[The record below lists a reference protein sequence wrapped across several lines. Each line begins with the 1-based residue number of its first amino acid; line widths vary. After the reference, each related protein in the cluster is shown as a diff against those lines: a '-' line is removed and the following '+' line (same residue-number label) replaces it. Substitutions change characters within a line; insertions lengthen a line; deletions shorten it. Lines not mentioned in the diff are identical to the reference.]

1 MFYAGQV
8 DRRKVDI
15 NKMLLQKLTLD
26 KVKQKADQLKS
37 EVRQEVKKER
47 GMNEKQIAEQSL
59 DEFAKCDEL
68 ADLIDGVSTMLSR
81 QEERK

>member
-1 MFYAGQV
+1 
-8 DRRKVDI
+8 
-15 NKMLLQKLTLD
+15 
-26 KVKQKADQLKS
+26 
-37 EVRQEVKKER
+37 
-47 GMNEKQIAEQSL
+47 MNEKQIAEQSL